1 MKKIITIIA
10 MTAGTAMANPVDVE
24 KIVNLVEIAG
34 MNGYLCAAVQKM
46 DKNTCDRYEKASAEI
61 KAILDKNRKA
71 GTMAELE
78 RGLDDREKKD
88 RMFAHR
94 LKRVE
99 KARIDLERLK

>member
-10 MTAGTAMANPVDVE
+10 MTAGTAFANPVDVE

-34 MNGYLCAAVQKM
+34 MNGYLCASVQRM
-46 DKNTCDRYEKASAEI
+46 DKNTCDRYEKATAEI
-61 KAILDKNRKA
+61 KAIMERNRKA
-71 GTMAELE
+71 GTGDKLMADLE
-78 RGLDDREKKD
+78 AREKSD

-94 LKRVE
+94 LKRLE